1 MKSLYLLV
9 GITRQG
15 HLQALRHLEEET
27 AKEPFFIGLIAE
39 LRQMHPGMGL
49 RTMYEQF
56 GASGLGRDAFIALGL
71 RAGFRLRAAENPQ
84 ITTRAIKSRRYPNL
98 LEGRW
103 FTGVNQ
109 LWTSDL
115 FYFSLQGRHY
125 YGVLIMDVYSRRIVG
140 WSMCDN
146 MRAENNVLA
155 LGRALALRGIAHYGD
170 QLIHHSDRGSQYVS
184 DDYTKS
190 LRENGIRISMCK
202 EVLENAHIERANG
215 TIKNDY
221 LYRWK
226 IQGERQLFQRM
237 EMAVNNYNN
246 RRHRALKM
254 TPVEFETYVKE
265 LPNEKKPKMEIFT
278 YKQNVENPLQLQ
290 LHFEQQ
296 LDS

>member
-1 MKSLYLLV
+1 MSALYLLV
-9 GITRQG
+9 GISRQG
-15 HLQALRHLEEET
+15 HLQSVRHWEEEL
-27 AKEPFFIGLIAE
+27 AKEPFFVGLIAE
-39 LRQMHPGMGL
+39 VREMHPGMGL

-56 GASGLGRDAFIALGL
+56 SPPGIGRDAFIALGIG
-71 RAGFRLRAAENPQ
+71 AGFRLRAAENPQ
-84 ITTRAIKSRRYPNL
+84 ITTRSIRSRRYPNL

-109 LWTSDL
+109 LWSSDL

-140 WSMCDN
+140 WSMSEN

-155 LGRALALRGIAHYGD
+155 LARALTLRGIANYED

-184 DDYTKS
+184 DDYTDS
-190 LRENGIRISMCK
+190 LKASGIRISMCK

-221 LYRWK
+221 LARWNIK
-226 IQGERQLFQRM
+226 TEAHLFDRM

-246 RRHRALKM
+246 RRHRELKM
-254 TPVEFETYVKE
+254 TPIQFETYVKE
-265 LPNEKKPKMEIFT
+265 LSDENKPKMDVFT
-278 YKQNVENPLQLQ
+278 YKQNVQNPFQLQ
-290 LHFEQQ
+290 LMFKDQ
-296 LDS
+296 LGL